1 MPPSYQK
8 VTFLEDLPELDTLE
22 PTLEITDR
30 SESIKRRFLKN
41 QHIPYP
47 QSGMVEQEMDIDMGM
62 RPPMGIPVRSEQMP
76 IQRADIIE
84 PIVSRSSFSCQDIYY
99 HIDDCPMCR
108 KFYRS
113 DNTMY
118 LIVIAILIITCA
130 LLLKK
135 VLNV

>member
-8 VTFLEDLPELDTLE
+8 VTFLEDLPDLDTLE
-22 PTLEITDR
+22 PTQEITDR
-30 SESIKRRFLKN
+30 SESIKRRFLKK
-41 QHIPYP
+41 QHVPYP
-47 QSGMVEQEMDIDMGM
+47 QSGMVEQEMDMEMEM
-62 RPPMGIPVRSEQMP
+62 RPPMGIPIRSEYMP
-76 IQRADIIE
+76 IQRSDVIE
-84 PIVSRSSFSCQDIYY
+84 PVVSRQSFSCQDIYY

-108 KFYRS
+108 KFYRN